1 MQSMGTFLERI
12 KEQAISLPEKPRILF
27 PEAADSR
34 VVDAALRLKEDG
46 LGDPIMIHT
55 EGAATEGLTHISIDD
70 AKARDLAK
78 LLVELRGHKGISEEE
93 AVRLSRDPLLY
104 GMYLLRTGEADAL
117 VAGAVRTT
125 SEVVRAGL
133 WLAEKEEGIN
143 TISSSFYMLVPPFRG
158 GSEEVITFSDCGV
171 VETPTSEQL
180 ADIAIAAADARKFIV
195 GDEPRLAFLSFSTK
209 GSGGTSES
217 VARVRKAIELVQKR
231 RPDILLAEHELQG
244 DAALIDTI
252 AERKV
257 PGSAVAGKANVL
269 IFPSL
274 DSANIAYKL
283 VERLTPG
290 AQAIGPVLHGFKTP
304 VHDLSR
310 GATSDDIFRSATI
323 AGIRS
328 KAR

>member
-1 MQSMGTFLERI
+1 MATFLERV
-12 KEQAISLPEKPRILF
+12 KERANSLPEKPKIIF
-27 PEAADSR
+27 PEARDPR
-34 VVDAALRLKEDG
+34 VVEAALRLKEEG
-46 LGDPIMIHT
+46 LGNPIMIHA
-55 EGAATEGLTHISIDD
+55 EGAAAEGLTHVAIDE
-70 AKARDLAK
+70 AKADELAR
-78 LLVELRGHKGISEEE
+78 LLVELRGRKGMPEEE
-93 AVRLSRDPLLY
+93 AKRLSRDPLIY

-125 SEVVRAGL
+125 SDVLRSSL
-133 WLAEKEEGIN
+133 WLVEKEEGIK

-158 GSEEVITFSDCGV
+158 GSEEVITFADCGV

-217 VARVRKAIELVQKR
+217 VARVREAISLVQKR

-244 DAALIDTI
+244 DAALIDTV
-252 AERKV
+252 AERKA
-257 PGSAVAGKANVL
+257 PGSAVAGTANVL

-274 DSANIAYKL
+274 DAANIAYKL

-290 AQAIGPVLHGFKTP
+290 AQALGPILHGFKNP

-310 GATSDDIFRSATI
+310 GATSDDIFRSASI

-328 KAR
+328 KRH